1 MSKLILVTD
10 SLFIFPEHEEIL
22 QKHGYQIERLNKPN
36 ATEEELIQALKG
48 KVGYILGGIEKITE
62 RVIESTDE
70 LKAIAFTG
78 SDWVNFIPGF
88 NLATQKG
95 IKISNTPGA
104 NTYAVAEYTIT
115 MMLAMSRNIFELGR
129 TGKTSF
135 QTRVSLKDLT
145 IGIIGM
151 GHIGSKVASMLKGLE
166 AGKIIYNSRQQK
178 SEIEKQTG
186 ATFVDLETLLKTSD
200 IVSLHFSKEAGAG
213 FIDTE
218 KLALMKDGALIV
230 NCGFTGAID
239 NEALFKELK
248 SGRIRAVQ
256 DDPVNQDFNELPLS
270 VWFCSNSHTA
280 YNTFEA
286 NKLASDMATQSI
298 LNLLDT
304 GEDKYKVN

>member
-1 MSKLILVTD
+1 MSKTILVTD

-22 QKHGYQIERLNKPN
+22 NRAGYEIERLNKPN

-48 KVGYILGGIEKITE
+48 KVGYILGGIEKVTDK
-62 RVIESTDE
+62 VIASIDD

-78 SDWVNFIPGF
+78 ADWVNFIPGYE
-88 NLATQKG
+88 LATK
-95 IKISNTPGA
+95 KEISIANTPGA
-104 NTYAVAEYTIT
+104 NTYAVAEYTIA
-115 MMLAMSRNIFELGR
+115 MMLAMSRNLFELGR

-135 QTRVSLKDLT
+135 QTRASLKDLT

-178 SEIEKQTG
+178 PDVEKQTG
-186 ATFVDLETLLKTSD
+186 AIFTDLENLLKTSD
-200 IVSLHFSKEAGAG
+200 IITIHFSKEAGAG
-213 FIDTE
+213 FIDAE

-230 NCGFTGAID
+230 NCGFTGAINNQD
-239 NEALFKELK
+239 LLDELK

-256 DDPVNQDFNELPLS
+256 DDPINSEFNELPLS
-270 VWFCSNSHTA
+270 VWFSSNSHTA

-286 NKLASDMATQSI
+286 NKLASDMATESI
-298 LNLLDT
+298 INLLST